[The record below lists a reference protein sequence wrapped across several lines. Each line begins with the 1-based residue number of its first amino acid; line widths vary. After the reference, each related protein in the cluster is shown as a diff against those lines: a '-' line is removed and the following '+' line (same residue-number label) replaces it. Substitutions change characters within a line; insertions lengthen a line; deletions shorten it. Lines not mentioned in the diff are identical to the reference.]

1 MTLEEKLLNDFKQAM
16 KDKDSSKV
24 STLSFLRAQISYAA
38 LEKKKKALD
47 DSECLAVIR
56 KLIKQHQDSIE
67 QFKAGNRLDLV
78 EKEEKELAI
87 LKAYLPQEMS
97 ADSIKKIIDEAV
109 TGISAQGIKDMGKV
123 MKEVMAKVAGQADA
137 KTVSDLVKERL
148 LKSDGDP
155 KR

>member
-1 MTLEEKLLNDFKQAM
+1 MSLEEKLLNDFKQAM
-16 KDKDSSKV
+16 KDKDSAKV

-67 QFKAGNRLDLV
+67 QFKAGSRLDLA
-78 EKEEKELAI
+78 EKEEKELDI
-87 LKAYLPQEMS
+87 LKAYLPQEMP

-109 TGISAQGIKDMGKV
+109 TGVSAQGIKDMGKV
-123 MKEVMAKVAGQADA
+123 MKEVMTKVAGQADA

-148 LKSDGDP
+148 LGS
-155 KR
+155 